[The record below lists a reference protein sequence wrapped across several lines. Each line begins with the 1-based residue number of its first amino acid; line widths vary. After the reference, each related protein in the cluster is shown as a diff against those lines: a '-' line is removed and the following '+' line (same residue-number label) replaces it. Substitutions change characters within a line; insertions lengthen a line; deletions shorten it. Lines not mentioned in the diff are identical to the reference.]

1 MEPEIE
7 NQNRR
12 CPRLGSPVPLS
23 YCMKCNDN
31 HRPCGKVI
39 DCWWEFFDIKSYLE
53 KNLSTEDFTELVNQ
67 KPQDKITSILEL
79 IEQAKNR

>member
-7 NQNRR
+7 NQIRR
-12 CPRLGSPVPLS
+12 CPRLGSPVTLS
-23 YCMKCNDN
+23 YCLKCNDSPL
-31 HRPCGKVI
+31 PCGKVI

-53 KNLSTEDFTELVNQ
+53 KNLSTEDFQELVNQ
-67 KPQDKITSILEL
+67 KPKDKVTSILEL